1 MELRRLHRVRVCL
14 IGLLCLLACAT
25 PLMALHHHKPE
36 SATAAA
42 SSPQQ
47 LQGDDRILH
56 ALNRLTFGPRP
67 GDLQAVKAM
76 GLREWIDRQLNPQSI
91 DDSELQQKLS
101 FYPSIRL
108 KQNKI
113 AYMFPSQA
121 LIRQAANGLV
131 PIPADPYEHAIYE
144 NQIALYQARLEQ
156 KQDAAQA
163 GRTVS
168 LQAALPGTSAL
179 PGDKV
184 DPSTPAMQDHEQQLY
199 ADLDA
204 TEIVNLPPNQRM
216 VRLIAMQPDQLQ
228 QFRKNLTGEER
239 EALIADL
246 APEQKEILLALA
258 NPRQVVA
265 QEVMESRLM
274 RDIYSNRQ
282 LEAVMTDFWL
292 NHFNVYI
299 GKGEMAPYFLVSYEK
314 DTIRDHALGKFE
326 DLLDAT
332 AKSPAMLFY
341 LDNFTSIGP
350 DSLAAVQAKQRAEFS
365 ANPNAK
371 QAAMRGINENYGREL
386 MELHTLGVSGGYT
399 QQDVIQVARCF
410 TGWTIDRPF
419 RGGGFMFDER
429 RHEPGDKIVLGH
441 RIHSAGEKEGLE
453 VLHILATS
461 PATAHFVSRELAV
474 RFVSDHPP
482 QSLVDRMAKE
492 WLASD
497 GNIRTVLKT
506 MFDSPEFWAKSN
518 YHAKIK
524 TPLEYVTSAVR
535 ASDANVE
542 DALPLVQA
550 LNRMGMPLYGSQPPT
565 GYGDVADDWVSTG
578 ALVNRMNFALMLSSN
593 RMHEVDVDWSRI
605 LAQGNNTGMEM
616 ASLQAPV
623 RTPVQ
628 RIRENPLPSQREMQL
643 EQMLMQGE
651 VSVHTRESI
660 LQQLLD
666 VPAQEEAVR
675 SFPVRIENGPTD
687 LPRMANKHAVPP
699 TFAERQ
705 TALMAGLLLGS
716 PEFQRR

>member
-1 MELRRLHRVRVCL
+1 MRLRRLHPVYFCLAGLVCL
-14 IGLLCLLACAT
+14 VVAEQ
-25 PLMALHHHKPE
+25 PLRALHHPTSKHASP
-36 SATAAA
+36 ATVPA
-42 SSPQQ
+42 QDE
-47 LQGDDRILH
+47 LQGDERILH
-56 ALNRLTFGPRP
+56 VLNRLTFGPRP
-67 GDLQAVKAM
+67 GDLQAIKAM
-76 GLREWIDRQLNPQSI
+76 GLQKWMDQQLHPQGI
-91 DDSELQQKLS
+91 EDAELQQKLS
-101 FYPSIRL
+101 LYPAMQL
-108 KQNKI
+108 KLQQLV
-113 AYMFPSQA
+113 YRFPSPP
-121 LIRQAANGLV
+121 LIRQATDGLV
-131 PIPADPYEHAIYE
+131 PIPSNPYERAIYVD
-144 NQIALYQARLEQ
+144 QIARYRARLAT
-156 KQDAAQA
+156 KQEAGPGGNAAA
-163 GRTVS
+163 SRAMNAS
-168 LQAALPGTSAL
+168 L
-179 PGDKV
+179 PGDTV
-184 DPSTPAMQDHEQQLY
+184 SPGSPAMQQLY

-204 TEIVNLPPNQRM
+204 TEVINLPPNQRM
-216 VRLIAMQPDQLQ
+216 VRLIAMQPDQLER
-228 QFRKNLTGEER
+228 FRKSLTAEER
-239 EALIADL
+239 EALVADL
-246 APEQKEILLALA
+246 TPQQRETVLALQ

-299 GKGEMAPYFLVSYEK
+299 NKGPLAPYYLASYER
-314 DTIRDHALGKFE
+314 DTIRPHALGKFE

-341 LDNFTSIGP
+341 LDNFSSIGP
-350 DSLAAVQAKQRAEFS
+350 DSLAAVRAKQRAEFS
-365 ANPNAK
+365 SNPNAK

-386 MELHTLGVSGGYT
+386 MELHTLGVNGGYT

-419 RGGGFMFDER
+419 RGGGFIFDER

-441 RIHSAGEKEGLE
+441 RIHAAGEKEGLE

-482 QSLVDRMAKE
+482 QSLVDRMAKA

-497 GNIRTVLKT
+497 GDIRTVLKT
-506 MFDSPEFWAKSN
+506 MFASPEFWAKSN

-535 ASDANVE
+535 ASDANVQ

-578 ALVNRMNFALMLSSN
+578 ALVNRMNFALLLSSN
-593 RMHEVDVDWSRI
+593 RLPGVDVDWN
-605 LAQGNNTGMEM
+605 QMQ
-616 ASLQAPV
+616 ASEKLPV
-623 RTPVQ
+623 SMSV
-628 RIRENPLPSQREMQL
+628 EDPLPSQREAQL
-643 EQMLMQGE
+643 EQVLMQGE
-651 VSVHTRESI
+651 VSAHTRESI
-660 LQQLLD
+660 LKQLLD
-666 VPAQEEAVR
+666 VPAQEAAVR
-675 SFPVRIENGPTD
+675 SFPIKMDNGPNDAQLT
-687 LPRMANKHAVPP
+687 ANKHAAPP

-716 PEFQRR
+716 PEFQKR